1 MVTPFCDAPSLAE
14 YMSNKPGRISVKHVL
29 LNVKIS
35 SLKYLKSVSL
45 GEQSLWKIL
54 LIQKLNSSIS

>member
-14 YMSNKPGRISVKHVL
+14 HMSNKPGKIRVRHIL

-35 SLKYLKSVSL
+35 SSKYF
-45 GEQSLWKIL
+45 
-54 LIQKLNSSIS
+54 